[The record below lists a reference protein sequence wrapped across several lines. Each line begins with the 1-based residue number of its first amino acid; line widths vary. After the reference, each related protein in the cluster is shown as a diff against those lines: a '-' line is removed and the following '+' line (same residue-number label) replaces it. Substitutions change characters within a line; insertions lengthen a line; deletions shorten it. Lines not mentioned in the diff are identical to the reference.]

1 MDPSYGMHP
10 TFRGAGD
17 ADTHSMTD
25 ASVSPPATGA
35 NMIVV
40 EMNGPQPVQRMGVV
54 AKVRENAIALRLE
67 GASFRKGD
75 EVVCITAG
83 RPRFTV
89 RARFLASQGAVCG
102 FQLLSPWRI
111 LEVRENERH
120 RVSLA
125 AEVRSVLG
133 TSRQAGELIDISTG
147 GAAVVVPSRPG
158 GRQLEVSLSAGGYAA
173 TLPCELAGAEEQAES
188 VLLHLKFEQLS
199 PAQRAFVRGVIAA
212 AQATRMAAEE
222 AAS

>member
-1 MDPSYGMHP
+1 
-10 TFRGAGD
+10 
-17 ADTHSMTD
+17 MTD
-25 ASVSPPATGA
+25 TSVSPPAAGA
-35 NMIVV
+35 SVIVV
-40 EMNGPQPVQRMGVV
+40 EMNGPQPVQRIGIV
-54 AKVRENAIALRLE
+54 ANIRENAIALRIE
-67 GASFRKGD
+67 GASFSKGD

-102 FQLLSPWRI
+102 FQLLSAWRI

-120 RVSLA
+120 KVSLA

-133 TSRQAGELIDISTG
+133 TSRQAGELTDISTG
-147 GAAVVVPSRPG
+147 GAAVVVPARPG
-158 GRQLEVSLSAGGYAA
+158 GRQLE
-173 TLPCELAGAEEQAES
+173 
-188 VLLHLKFEQLS
+188 LS

-212 AQATRMAAEE
+212 AQAAEMAAEE

>member
-1 MDPSYGMHP
+1 
-10 TFRGAGD
+10 
-17 ADTHSMTD
+17 
-25 ASVSPPATGA
+25 
-35 NMIVV
+35 MIVV
-40 EMNGPQPVQRMGVV
+40 EMSGPRPVQRTGVV
-54 AKVRENAIALRLE
+54 ANIRENAIALRIE
-67 GASFRKGD
+67 GTSFNNGD

-89 RARFLASQGAVCG
+89 RARFLAAQGAVCG

-111 LEVRENERH
+111 LDVRENERH

-133 TSRQAGELIDISTG
+133 TSRQAGELIDISAG

-158 GRQLEVSLSAGGYAA
+158 GRQLEVSLTAGGYAA
-173 TLPCELAGAEEQAES
+173 TLPCELAGAEERAES
-188 VLLHLKFEQLS
+188 VILHLKFEGLS
-199 PAQRAFVRGVIAA
+199 PAQRAFVRGLIAA
-212 AQATRMAAEE
+212 VQATRIAAEE